1 MGSKMMKTV
10 AAKIALSKKAV
21 RVPGSYMKSMI
32 QSFIFLHRQYTPMF
46 QFHNTSAGT
55 SAKNAIPTFG
65 GFNFSEFNTQKH
77 THPRTEHST
86 FSEQERTHKQFSGRD
101 PLNPKWSTTESNQ
114 KMYSGL
120 NKAYGWREPTL
131 ALPVPA
137 QVETLTSEV
146 TASRK
151 QTFGGSDKSLLA
163 RATRHGFGQN
173 DPALQHLLDERGIAP
188 QSSAALEWTSDP
200 FVHSDVG
207 VPSAVNQNLVDNPT
221 KARFPFS
228 MKEHYRGKHDHLNL
242 KHERTPA
249 MRNESHSASG
259 THHTH
264 AAPTNPVTNGFRA
277 TRGPLERPLLLSDLP
292 AVETPQ
298 IRPDE
303 WPGLIEP
310 TQNRAVFLQAY

>member
-1 MGSKMMKTV
+1 MFKFNGS
-10 AAKIALSKKAV
+10 
-21 RVPGSYMKSMI
+21 
-32 QSFIFLHRQYTPMF
+32 
-46 QFHNTSAGT
+46 SAGT

-65 GFNFSEFNTQKH
+65 GFNFSEFNTQRH
-77 THPRTEHST
+77 THLRTEHST

-101 PLNPKWSTTESNQ
+101 PLNSKWSTTESNQ

-131 ALPVPA
+131 AVPVPA
-137 QVETLTSEV
+137 QVETLTNEV
-146 TASRK
+146 TARRK

-173 DPALQHLLDERGIAP
+173 DPALQHLLDEREIAP
-188 QSSAALEWTSDP
+188 RTNAALEWTSDP

-207 VPSAVNQNLVDNPT
+207 IPSVVSQNLVDNPT
-221 KARFPFS
+221 KTRFPVS
-228 MKEHYRGKHDHLNL
+228 MKEHHRGKHDHLQL

-249 MRNESHSASG
+249 LRNESHSGSG

-264 AAPTNPVTNGFRA
+264 ATPTNPVTNGFRA

-292 AVETPQ
+292 APETPQ
-298 IRPDE
+298 IRPEE
-303 WPGLIEP
+303 WPGLVEH
-310 TQNRAVFLQAY
+310 THNRAVFLHAY